1 MQLDLNGKVILV
13 TGAGAGIGAAC
24 ALMASA
30 RGAAVAVAD
39 ISGAA
44 ASSIVAQMEAGGADA
59 LALTLDVADPH
70 AVDHAMAAIVERYGR
85 LDGAVNNAGI
95 ASPSAPVGHT
105 TTDAWRSVMAVNLDG
120 VFYCTRAEIAAM
132 ASGGSIVNMS
142 SIMGLVGKN
151 GSAPYVAAKHGVIGL
166 TKAAALDHAG
176 DGIRINAVAPG
187 YVDTPLVAGR
197 RTPESYAAT
206 AALHPLGRL
215 GTPDEVAELVCWL
228 LSDAASFCTGSV
240 FTVDGGYVAR

>member
-1 MQLDLNGKVILV
+1 MGLELNGKVILV
-13 TGAGAGIGAAC
+13 TGAGAGIGSAC
-24 ALMASA
+24 ALLASA
-30 RGAAVAVAD
+30 RGAAVAVSD
-39 ISGAA
+39 ISGEAA
-44 ASSIVAQMEAGGADA
+44 ASIATEIEATGGDA

-70 AVDHAMAAIVERYGR
+70 AVDHAMATILERYGH

-95 ASPSAPVGHT
+95 AGPSAPVGQT
-105 TTDAWRSVMAVNLDG
+105 ATDAWRSVLGVNLDG

-132 ASGGSIVNMS
+132 APGSSIVNMS
-142 SIMGLVGKN
+142 SIMGLLGKN
-151 GSAPYVAAKHGVIGL
+151 GSGPYVAAKHGVIGL

-176 DGIRINAVAPG
+176 DGIRVNAVAPG
-187 YVDTPLVAGR
+187 YIDTPLVAGR

>member
-24 ALMASA
+24 ALLASA

-44 ASSIVAQMEAGGADA
+44 AASVVAQIEKAGADA

-70 AVDHAMAAIVERYGR
+70 AVDHAVAAILTRYGR

-105 TTDAWRSVMAVNLDG
+105 ATDAWRSVMAVNLDG
-120 VFYCTRAEIAAM
+120 VFFCTRAEIAAM
-132 ASGGSIVNMS
+132 TAGGSIVNMS
-142 SIMGLVGKN
+142 SIMGLVGKS
-151 GSAPYVAAKHGVIGL
+151 GSAPYVTAKHGVIGL

-187 YVDTPLVAGR
+187 YIDTPLLESR
-197 RTPESYAAT
+197 RTAESYAVT

>member
-1 MQLDLNGKVILV
+1 MGLELNGKVILV

-44 ASSIVAQMEAGGADA
+44 AASVVAQIEESGADA
-59 LALTLDVADPH
+59 LALTLDVADLH
-70 AVDHAMAAIVERYGR
+70 AVDHAMTTIVERYGR

-105 TTDAWRSVMAVNLDG
+105 ATEAWRSVMAVNLDG

-132 ASGGSIVNMS
+132 APGGSIVNMA

-166 TKAAALDHAG
+166 TKSAALDHAD
-176 DGIRINAVAPG
+176 DGIRVNAVAPG
-187 YVDTPLVAGR
+187 YIDTPLLESR
-197 RTPESYAAT
+197 RTPESYAVT

-215 GTPDEVAELVCWL
+215 GTPEEVAELVCWL